1 MGEPSRITVPATLG
15 SLGRIR
21 AFAREAAEHAGVD
34 ARRSYGLQLA
44 LDEIATNVVSYGYGP
59 SPGHDAVLGVRAE
72 VTGGA
77 LVVTLEDWGKPY
89 DPRTRDLPSE
99 EELGR
104 PLEEREPGGLGI
116 MLAIQGVDRFDY
128 RRVGDRNETVFEVR
142 TGEAK

>member
-1 MGEPSRITVPATLG
+1 MGEPSRITVPAALG

-21 AFAREAAEHAGVD
+21 AFAREAAERAGVGS
-34 ARRSYGLQLA
+34 RRSYGLQLA

-59 SPGHDAVLGVRAE
+59 SPGEAVLAVRAE
-72 VTGGA
+72 VTGEA
-77 LVVTLEDWGKPY
+77 LVLTLEDWGKPY
-89 DPRTRDLPSE
+89 DPRTRDLPTE

-104 PLEEREPGGLGI
+104 PLEEREPGGLGL

-142 TGEAK
+142 IGGGE

>member
-1 MGEPSRITVPATLG
+1 MGDPARITVPATLD

-21 AFAREAAEHAGVD
+21 AFVREAAEQAGVD

-44 LDEIATNVVSYGYGP
+44 LDEIATNVVSYAYGD
-59 SPGHDAVLGVRAE
+59 SPNDAVLGVRAE
-72 VTGGA
+72 VAGNA

-89 DPRTRDLPSE
+89 DPRTRDLPTE

-142 TGEAK
+142 IGGGE

>member
-1 MGEPSRITVPATLG
+1 MGEPKRLTVPASLD

-21 AFAREAAEHAGVD
+21 AFAREAAQRAGVD

-44 LDEIATNVVSYGYGP
+44 LDEIATNVVNYGYGP
-59 SPGHDAVLGVRAE
+59 AGTDARLALRAE
-72 VTGGA
+72 VVGGS
-77 LVVTLEDWGKPY
+77 LVVTLEDWGQPF
-89 DPRTRDLPSE
+89 DPRTREFPGE
-99 EELGR
+99 EELAR

-142 TGEAK
+142 AGEGK